1 MKRGREGHDPQSGP
15 SRLPVGAKPSG
26 GDGRGR
32 LPVDR
37 GSVPAG
43 SDFILTAAGSR
54 ITDGQADVGGGPVTL
69 ALPSR
74 PGIAVSSRWRRLRA
88 RSMTAPRPDASRWP
102 DTSLPPS
109 GHGRSPPTH
118 RRSAGAVNGSEPAA
132 SARRCGSTVSVATGI
147 AIPHR
152 RASGRAGI
160 LLGHPDAL
168 PERRRHRMVQDPRS
182 ARVPCPQPPRCGGSP
197 YRSRPDGPEQP
208 RRERVAVDRLVATRL
223 RGSHEALGPVHA
235 ERAAQAGAAE
245 LGPEATLLC
254 SFTRRSDARATRTIH
269 SRSSSAN
276 SISGSGKWSLRGLE
290 TVLCTASISPPDSA
304 PPQNTRFCSIGR
316 RLVSRSS
323 VRYSVFRRSRT
334 LIPADDER

>member
-197 YRSRPDGPEQP
+197 YRGPMARNSP
-208 RRERVAVDRLVATRL
+208 GGSGSLSIASSL
-223 RGSHEALGPVHA
+223 RGSGVATKRSAPSTPSVQHKRGLRNSALRQRFSAPS
-235 ERAAQAGAAE
+235 RAGAM
-245 LGPEATLLC
+245 PEPPEP
-254 SFTRRSDARATRTIH
+254 
-269 SRSSSAN
+269 
-276 SISGSGKWSLRGLE
+276 SIPGRHPPTPSPDPESG
-290 TVLCTASISPPDSA
+290 A
-304 PPQNTRFCSIGR
+304 
-316 RLVSRSS
+316 
-323 VRYSVFRRSRT
+323 
-334 LIPADDER
+334 